1 MRGEITPDAPAR
13 RISNGFAWFVGRPWV
28 IIGLVVLF
36 AFGLWARGTRT
47 QGHHVRVV
55 FDSAVSLYSGLDVR
69 VDGLDAGKINKV
81 AIQGGKAVV
90 TLGIS
95 DDQVWPL
102 HQGTK
107 AVLRYGSTIGNGTR
121 LIDLQLGPASA
132 PEIPENGIIA
142 DRNTV
147 EATEFDDV
155 FDTFDAKT
163 RAGLRGT
170 LKATGDTFGPRAK
183 ALGDGVSASAPGL
196 ESIAGFAADLARD
209 DVALHA
215 LVTNTDRV
223 TRTLVSRRGAISDLV
238 QVSAATFAE
247 FASNT
252 SGITASLDRF
262 PSTMRETRGTLDRLD
277 GSLDRLNNLVADVG
291 PGAAELGR
299 LSVDLRPAVAE
310 LRRTVGPAVA
320 TFRTARATAP
330 RITALLRAAQPFA
343 DKASPIFTRMAPIV
357 GCIRPYAPEIAG
369 LMSTWTSFTSEHD
382 HVSHFGRL
390 WGNFGPTSLT
400 STPADP
406 ATFTKLTGQNYAL
419 VHPPGYNAGKPWF
432 IPECGATAD
441 YLDPA
446 KDPEVG
452 S

>member
-1 MRGEITPDAPAR
+1 
-13 RISNGFAWFVGRPWV
+13 
-28 IIGLVVLF
+28 
-36 AFGLWARGTRT
+36 
-47 QGHHVRVV
+47 
-55 FDSAVSLYSGLDVR
+55 
-69 VDGLDAGKINKV
+69 
-81 AIQGGKAVV
+81 
-90 TLGIS
+90 
-95 DDQVWPL
+95 
-102 HQGTK
+102 
-107 AVLRYGSTIGNGTR
+107 
-121 LIDLQLGPASA
+121 
-132 PEIPENGIIA
+132 
-142 DRNTV
+142 
-147 EATEFDDV
+147 
-155 FDTFDAKT
+155 
-163 RAGLRGT
+163 
-170 LKATGDTFGPRAK
+170 
-183 ALGDGVSASAPGL
+183 
-196 ESIAGFAADLARD
+196 
-209 DVALHA
+209 
-215 LVTNTDRV
+215 
-223 TRTLVSRRGAISDLV
+223 
-238 QVSAATFAE
+238 
-247 FASNT
+247 
-252 SGITASLDRF
+252 
-262 PSTMRETRGTLDRLD
+262 MRETRGTLDRLD

-343 DKASPIFTRMAPIV
+343 DKASPIFTRLAPIV

-446 KDPEVG
+446 KDPEAG